1 MTKNTLSIQI
11 VISKYYFLLK
21 EPGLLGE
28 GFNPWIET
36 GNINY
41 IKKLTFKAEN
51 KEAIITIR
59 VISKRA

>member
-28 GFNPWIET
+28 VFNPWIET